1 MVFDR
6 MEFAGIVRRRE
17 RFPYAAYQSL
27 SPTRRN
33 PFGIPFLGGIVV
45 HPIELGPFSFA
56 DTIRLIGNL
65 CPLLHTSVDR
75 RKLFESLATDG
86 EEAELR
92 KRSFPFWTIV
102 FQGRLKKSNERKHS
116 RVRDRNTMT
125 AHLHFRSACNI

>member
-27 SPTRRN
+27 SPTGRN

-92 KRSFPFWTIV
+92 YADRRLLESTKNLFHS
-102 FQGRLKKSNERKHS
+102 GRLYSLA
-116 RVRDRNTMT
+116 D
-125 AHLHFRSACNI
+125 